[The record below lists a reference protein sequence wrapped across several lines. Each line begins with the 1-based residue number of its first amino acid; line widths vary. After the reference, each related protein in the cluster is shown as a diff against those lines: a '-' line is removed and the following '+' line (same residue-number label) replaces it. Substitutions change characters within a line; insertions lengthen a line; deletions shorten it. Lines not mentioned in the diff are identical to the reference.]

1 MKKYIEFKIRKG
13 TLLLFGIAVTLIC
26 SVCGY
31 YVWCAYHP
39 TIGISIGKGSHI
51 TENLKLDTPVLVVTG
66 KWYAD
71 PAAPV
76 LLNVYEFMMQHES
89 MIQFV
94 KDTYK
99 ESDIHLEIREENDKT
114 VLIYTGTATTKDDH
128 VIEFDRKITFDFLLH
143 ADIS

>member
-1 MKKYIEFKIRKG
+1 MKKYIEFKIRKT
-13 TLLLFGIAVTLIC
+13 TLLLIGIAVALIC

-51 TENLKLDTPVLVVTG
+51 TENLKLDTPVVSVAG

-71 PAAPV
+71 PAASV
-76 LLNVYEFMMQHES
+76 WLNINEFIMQHEGV
-89 MIQFV
+89 IQFV

-99 ESDIHLEIREENDKT
+99 ESDIHLVISEENDKT
-114 VLIYTGTATTKDDH
+114 VLNYSGTATTKDDQE
-128 VIEFDRKITFDFLLH
+128 IEFDKKITLDFLLH
-143 ADIS
+143 ADIR

>member
-1 MKKYIEFKIRKG
+1 M
-13 TLLLFGIAVTLIC
+13 
-26 SVCGY
+26 
-31 YVWCAYHP
+31 
-39 TIGISIGKGSHI
+39 
-51 TENLKLDTPVLVVTG
+51 VVTG

-99 ESDIHLEIREENDKT
+99 ESDIHLVISEENDTT
-114 VLIYTGTATTKDDH
+114 VLKYFGTAKTKDDQE
-128 VIEFDRKITFDFLLH
+128 IEFDKKITLDFLLH
-143 ADIS
+143 ADIR

>member
-1 MKKYIEFKIRKG
+1 
-13 TLLLFGIAVTLIC
+13 
-26 SVCGY
+26 
-31 YVWCAYHP
+31 
-39 TIGISIGKGSHI
+39 
-51 TENLKLDTPVLVVTG
+51 
-66 KWYAD
+66 
-71 PAAPV
+71 
-76 LLNVYEFMMQHES
+76 MMQHES